1 MNYFEL
7 YEFPVSFNLDAV
19 LLKKKFYDLS
29 KHYHPDFYAN
39 ESEEKQ
45 LEILELST
53 QINKAYQVLADLQ
66 KRIEYVL
73 TLNQLLSDEGK
84 YQLPQDFLMEM
95 MEVNEA
101 LMELDLEPDAAG
113 SSICNGL
120 ESNFVG
126 SIAADQKERIK
137 QQPRKIP
144 PIIPVNFFNT
154 SAVEAPKRAF
164 ADSPPIEAPNPIDLL
179 SWMSTEKQVIK
190 QTNTKR
196 IKKK

>member
-101 LMELDLEPDAAG
+101 LMELDLEPDAAVQETL
-113 SSICNGL
+113 STQISDL
-120 ESNFVG
+120 EKGVFNELKDWIDAFDSA
-126 SIAADQKERIK
+126 SK
-137 QQPRKIP
+137 Q
-144 PIIPVNFFNT
+144 
-154 SAVEAPKRAF
+154 
-164 ADSPPIEAPNPIDLL
+164 D
-179 SWMSTEKQVIK
+179 
-190 QTNTKR
+190 QTNILLKIRDIWYRQKYLLR
-196 IKKK
+196 IRDSLNKFAAR